1 MEQLDLVFGSI
12 QLAFLTG
19 GACGIVLCVLVQV
32 LCGIAVGAHK
42 EKSEKKLASYKD
54 FYHNSENIHTDL

>member
-12 QLAFLTG
+12 QFAFLTG

-32 LCGIAVGAHK
+32 LCGIAVGARK

-54 FYHNSENIHTDL
+54 LYRNNNEVFSDL